1 MYGFIWNGKDKVKRQ
16 ALISDLK
23 EGGLKVVDIE
33 SMIEAQR
40 EATLKK
46 NSGGVSK
53 FIENGFE

>member
-1 MYGFIWNGKDKVKRQ
+1 MYGFIWNGKNKVKRQ

-23 EGGLKVVDIE
+23 EGGLKVVDIA

-46 NSGGVSK
+46 FLEVYPSL
-53 FIENGFE
+53 